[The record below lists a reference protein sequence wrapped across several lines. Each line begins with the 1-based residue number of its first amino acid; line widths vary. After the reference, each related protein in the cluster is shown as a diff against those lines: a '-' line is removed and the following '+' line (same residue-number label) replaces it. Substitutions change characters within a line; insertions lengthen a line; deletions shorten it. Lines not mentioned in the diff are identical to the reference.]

1 MVKAVI
7 FDIDGVMLD
16 SEPYFAAGRRHILDK
31 NGLRA
36 PVGGSI
42 NGSGMLAFWRSAL
55 AYNGRTDLD
64 AAALARENFDFCLNG
79 ILSAKLPATDGLLH
93 LLDALKARYALAV
106 GSSSD
111 RYYVETVLKY
121 LGVRDYFG
129 VSVCGDEVE
138 NAKPFPDIYLK
149 TLELL
154 RLDPEECYVIEDSDN
169 GARAAAGARIPCLGL
184 GLVDPPTQTFES
196 CERVFGSLALIERFL
211 TCDLA

>member
-1 MVKAVI
+1 MVKAII
-7 FDIDGVMLD
+7 FDVDGVMLD

-36 PVGGSI
+36 PIGGSI
-42 NGSGMLAFWRSAL
+42 NGSGMLAFWQSTL

-64 AAALARENFDFCLNG
+64 AAVLARENFDYCLDG
-79 ILSAKLPATDGLLH
+79 ILSARLPATDGLVE
-93 LLDALKARYALAV
+93 LLDALKCRYALAV

-111 RYYVETVLKY
+111 RYYVETVLNY

-129 VSVCGDEVE
+129 VTVCGDDVA

-154 RLDPEECYVIEDSDN
+154 NLKPDECFVIEDSDN

-184 GLVDPPTQTFES
+184 SLVNPPTQTFAD
-196 CERVFGSLALIERFL
+196 CARVFESFALIEQYL
-211 TCDLA
+211 TDKK